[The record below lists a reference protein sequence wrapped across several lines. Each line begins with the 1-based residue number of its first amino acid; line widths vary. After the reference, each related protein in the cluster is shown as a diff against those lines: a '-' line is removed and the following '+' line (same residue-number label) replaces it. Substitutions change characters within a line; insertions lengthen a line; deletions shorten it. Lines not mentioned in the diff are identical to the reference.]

1 MRLSRRIALGDVQLD
16 EIHSSIVIRGI
27 DTGVPKESIAAV
39 NRMGGAGQ
47 RMTGQH
53 WETMDV
59 AVRFAIDV
67 PKRQMELR
75 REIWESVMAW
85 ALRGGWLTVGHLPN
99 RRLYAD
105 KAILPG
111 SGDLWEWTEE
121 FTITFRAY
129 NVPFWQDA
137 NPSAVAVRGVSTW
150 SGTLGVPGHF
160 QTVADVTFRNTSGS
174 TMTGFSVTAGE
185 STLTLSGISLANNAD
200 LVIHHGTDGLLRITA
215 GGVSVYDKLTESSSD
230 DLYIDPGTAAV
241 SMAAGKAGNLTVQC
255 FGRYA

>member
-1 MRLSRRIALGDVQLD
+1 MRLSRRIALDGVQLD

-39 NRMGGAGQ
+39 NRMGGSGQ
-47 RMTGQH
+47 RITTQH

-59 AVRFAIDV
+59 AVRFAINV
-67 PKRQMELR
+67 PKRQMALR
-75 REIWESVMAW
+75 REVWESVMAW
-85 ALRGGWLTVGHLPN
+85 ALKGGWLTVGYMPD
-99 RRLYAD
+99 RRLYVD

-111 SGDLWEWTEE
+111 SGDLWNWTEE

-137 NPSAVAVRGVSTW
+137 NPNAVAVRGVSSW

-160 QTVADVTFRNTSGS
+160 RTVADVTFRNTSGS
-174 TMTGFSVTAGE
+174 AMTAFLVTAGGN
-185 STLTLSGISLANNAD
+185 TLALSGISLTSGAE
-200 LVIHHGTDGLLRITA
+200 LLIHHGTDGLLRITA
-215 GGVSVYDKLTESSSD
+215 GGVSVYNKLTESSSD
-230 DLYIDPGTAAV
+230 DLYLDPGTAAISVTAGRSGNVTV
-241 SMAAGKAGNLTVQC
+241 SC